1 MVVRTVPPLVGWVW
15 LLNYS
20 HIRRIVVRV
29 TMFPLLFYS
38 ARGMV
43 LLSAVNMCGRGS
55 FVNCVWGPYLTTVQ
69 RAKDFCASRPYPPVP
84 GNINTLS
91 PQTNCTATYTSND
104 TKFWAPI
111 CEDSIT
117 IF

>member
-1 MVVRTVPPLVGWVW
+1 
-15 LLNYS
+15 
-20 HIRRIVVRV
+20 
-29 TMFPLLFYS
+29 
-38 ARGMV
+38 MV
-43 LLSAVNMCGRGS
+43 LLSVVDMCGRGS
-55 FVNCVWGPYLTTVQ
+55 FVNCARGPYLTTVQ
-69 RAKDFCASRPYPPVP
+69 RAEDFCASRPYPPAP

-91 PQTNCTATYTSND
+91 PQTDCTAAYTPND